1 MDAEKQKREVRL
13 LNELLKVDR
22 GNLYRQIYSYVK
34 TFHSG
39 RQKAIK
45 TKRLLT
51 NFIDH
56 LREHNVLYPDFLE
69 LPKGPEDLR
78 IICSK
83 YLPLCSCRDGVFYP
97 LQEEDFKEF
106 NNWLR
111 SRAFA
116 IFERI
121 DRLKKF
127 HADIFPPDPQQD
139 LKWPEDFQ
147 SGKIFKDFPGADS
160 APQYEKIDEDDHGEL

>member
-1 MDAEKQKREVRL
+1 MDAEKQKREVQF
-13 LNELLKVDR
+13 LNELLKTDR
-22 GNLYRQIYSYVK
+22 GWLCRRIYWYVK

-45 TKRLLT
+45 TKKLL
-51 NFIDH
+51 NDLIDH
-56 LREHNVLYPDFLE
+56 LRKHHVLYPDMD

-78 IICSK
+78 ILCSK
-83 YLPLCSCRDGVFYP
+83 YLPLCSCKDGVFYP
-97 LQEEDFKEF
+97 LEPDDFKEF

-116 IFERI
+116 IFERL

-127 HADIFPPDPQQD
+127 HADIFPPDPQQE
-139 LKWPEDFQ
+139 LKYPDDFQ
-147 SGKIFKDFPGADS
+147 SGKIWKDFPGADS